1 MKVYLIA
8 PRDGSSECPQFAH
21 REQAEEVARMVSRW
35 IGKCRVEEILVTG
48 KAEHPQWT
56 TVAYFV
62 DGNAVEAGNF
72 WPYEEREAA

>member
-35 IGKCRVEEILVTG
+35 IGKCRVEEIVISNHEKPSMTPVALFTNG
-48 KAEHPQWT
+48 ARAEEPMSEW
-56 TVAYFV
+56 
-62 DGNAVEAGNF
+62 
-72 WPYEEREAA
+72 AAP